1 MKENFAVTDMLGH
14 ILAVDDNRMNRLKLV
29 RMLGKQ
35 GYDVEQAEGGREAL
49 TMLRS
54 NVFDLVLLDIL
65 MPEVDGFQVLREMK
79 DDAALR
85 DIPVIVVSAVEEMNS
100 VDECL
105 ELGAVDYLSK
115 PVDAELLKARVSSY
129 IKNS

>member
-1 MKENFAVTDMLGH
+1 MTDTLGH

-29 RMLGKQ
+29 RMLGKE

-54 NVFDLVLLDIL
+54 RVFDLVLLDIL

-79 DDAALR
+79 DDVALR

-100 VDECL
+100 VNECL

-115 PVDAELLKARVSSY
+115 PVDAELLKECVSSY
-129 IKNS
+129 IKNP

>member
-1 MKENFAVTDMLGH
+1 MTDTLGH

-29 RMLGKQ
+29 RMLGKE

-100 VDECL
+100 VYQCL

-115 PVDAELLKARVSSY
+115 PVDAELLIDRVSRY
-129 IKNS
+129 IKNR

>member
-1 MKENFAVTDMLGH
+1 MTDTLGH

-29 RMLGKQ
+29 RMLGKE

-85 DIPVIVVSAVEEMNS
+85 DIPVSGWSAVEERNS
-100 VDECL
+100 VYQCL

-115 PVDAELLKARVSSY
+115 PVDAELLIARVSRY
-129 IKNS
+129 IKNR

>member
-1 MKENFAVTDMLGH
+1 MTDTLGH

-29 RMLGKQ
+29 RMLGKE

-100 VDECL
+100 VYQFL

-115 PVDAELLKARVSSY
+115 PVDAELLIDRVSRY
-129 IKNS
+129 IKNR